1 MSKEITK
8 DDLKQEVLDQI
19 KLDIHCGEY
28 ESLETLLE
36 FCSMESLIAYLPE
49 NVWKKY
55 KHLIQE

>member
-19 KLDIHCGEY
+19 KLDIDCGEY
-28 ESLETLLE
+28 EALETLLE

-49 NVWKKY
+49 SVWKKY
-55 KHLIQE
+55 KHLIQQ